1 MNCGDTLLI
10 PAPGTCDETPHLWI
24 VVTEPDPLCVIVC
37 VSTLRYNKDRTV
49 VLRRGEHAF
58 IEHDTAVLYAF
69 AKIIDSNHLEQQ
81 ILDGLALPHDSCSEQ
96 ILKLIQDGLL
106 ASPNTSPKIERF
118 YRERNR

>member
-10 PAPGTCDETPHLWI
+10 PAPGTCEETPHLWI

-37 VSTLRYNKDRTV
+37 LSTLRYNKDRTV

-69 AKIIDSNHLEQQ
+69 AKIVDSNHLEQQ
-81 ILDGLALPHDSCSEQ
+81 ILDGLALPRDSCSER

-106 ASPNTSPKIERF
+106 ASPNTPPKIERF
-118 YRERNR
+118 YRERKR